1 MKQLVIFLPLG
12 VLEFLIWIR
21 LAIVLVTS
29 FSWGAMERGEL
40 VP

>member
-1 MKQLVIFLPLG
+1 MKQLGFFLPLG

-21 LAIVLVTS
+21 LAIVLVPS